1 MGCAIKD
8 QYGTWAKEHAR
19 MCLPSLVPAAD
30 RQLMLG
36 LFSARSPRAT
46 W

>member
-8 QYGTWAKEHAR
+8 QYGTWAKEHAH
-19 MCLPSLVPAAD
+19 MCLPSLVPVAES
-30 RQLMLG
+30 QLMLG
-36 LFSARSPRAT
+36 LLFAHSPRAT